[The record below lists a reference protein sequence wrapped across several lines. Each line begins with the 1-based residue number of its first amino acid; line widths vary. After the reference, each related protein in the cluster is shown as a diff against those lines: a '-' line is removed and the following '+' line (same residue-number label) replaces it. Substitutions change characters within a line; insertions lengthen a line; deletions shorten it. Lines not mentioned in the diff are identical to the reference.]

1 MFPLHHFFVVAALSG
16 AVFPLPV
23 ISSELEEYNQ
33 LKAAMVRSAAKKD
46 HPLPQW
52 IRARAREF
60 EARPHYDL
68 DSDRV
73 QPVVDADQSGKK
85 TSADKSR

>member
-1 MFPLHHFFVVAALSG
+1 MFPLHHFFLVAALSG

-23 ISSELEEYNQ
+23 ISSELDEYNN

-46 HPLPQW
+46 HPLPRW
-52 IRARAREF
+52 IRAREF
-60 EARPHYDL
+60 EARPHHDL

-73 QPVVDADQSGKK
+73 HPVVDIDQGGKK